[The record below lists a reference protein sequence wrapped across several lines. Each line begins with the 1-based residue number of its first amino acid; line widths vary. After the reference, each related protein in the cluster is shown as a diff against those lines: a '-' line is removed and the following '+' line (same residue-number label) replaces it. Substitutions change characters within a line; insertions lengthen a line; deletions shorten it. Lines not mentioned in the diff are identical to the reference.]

1 VNPDPSEPK
10 STTPDSPPSTNPEPA
25 LVRRL
30 GLFDM
35 TMLVMGSVIGV
46 GIFKTPHD
54 VAVVARGPLLI
65 LGAWILGGCV
75 ALAGSLVYAELTR
88 RRPNVGG
95 QYAYLREAYHPAVAF
110 IYGWSLL
117 WIIQSGGM
125 ASVAVVFSDYFIELM
140 RFLGDWLWQNGSP
153 GASLGM
159 ASASGQDTVTNA
171 VVKIVAIGTLTLI
184 NCAGV
189 RAGGT
194 TQNIFMALK
203 ILAIVTLVF
212 CGFLFAK
219 SYWSL
224 GDTFPAASD
233 EGARNAA
240 HHWAIFT
247 ALGAALVPVFFSYG
261 GWHTTTFVGEEVRDP
276 RRTLSRALILGVS
289 GVMALYLAVN
299 YACLRVLGADK
310 LAVADNP
317 AWNVMELA
325 LGKPGAVIIS
335 VGIAISALG
344 FLSQATLTSPRVYYA
359 MAKDGLFFRSVAWIH
374 PRTRVPVL
382 AILLQGLFATVIAV
396 SGTFRQ
402 IVYYIMPVE
411 MIFWSLT
418 ALSLFIIRRRDSAEP
433 NSASMSMPGH
443 PVTTLLFVAV
453 NLAVLAVQF
462 YEAPI
467 NTAIAIGLALAGV
480 PVYFYWRIWGRKES
494 SVTPMP
500 HEGT

>member
-1 VNPDPSEPK
+1 VKHNPSQAD
-10 STTPDSPPSTNPEPA
+10 STAPDWPASTNPAPGLA
-25 LVRRL
+25 RRL

-54 VAVVARGPLLI
+54 VAAVAQGPLLV
-65 LGAWILGGCV
+65 LSAWVLGGCV

-125 ASVAVVFSDYFIELM
+125 ASVAVVFSDYFIELVHV
-140 RFLGDWLWQNGSP
+140 LGAWLRQNGN
-153 GASLGM
+153 ASLPLGPL
-159 ASASGQDTVTNA
+159 SASGEDSLSNA
-171 VVKIVAIGTLTLI
+171 VVKIAAIGTLTLI

-189 RAGGT
+189 RAAGT

-219 SYWSL
+219 SCWSL
-224 GDTFPAASD
+224 TETLAGASHDEARPASS
-233 EGARNAA
+233 
-240 HHWAIFT
+240 HHWELFI

-276 RRTLSRALILGVS
+276 RRTLSRALILGVA
-289 GVMALYLAVN
+289 GVMALYVAVS
-299 YACLRVLGADK
+299 YVCLRVLGAER
-310 LAVADNP
+310 LAIADNP
-317 AWNVMELA
+317 AWDVMELA
-325 LGKPGAVIIS
+325 LGKPGAVIIA

-359 MAKDGLFFRSVAWIH
+359 MAKDGLFFRSVAWIS
-374 PRTRVPVL
+374 PRTRVPVV

-433 NSASMSMPGH
+433 NSAGLSILGH

-462 YEAPI
+462 YQVPL
-467 NTAIAIGLALAGV
+467 NTVIAIGLALAGV
-480 PVYFYWRIWGRKES
+480 PVYFCWRIWGRKEDS
-494 SVTPMP
+494 PTPTP
-500 HEGT
+500 PV

>member
-1 VNPDPSEPK
+1 MK
-10 STTPDSPPSTNPEPA
+10 STTPVVSPSPNPAPGFA
-25 LVRRL
+25 RRL

-54 VAVVARGPLLI
+54 VAALAGGPLLV
-65 LGAWILGGCV
+65 LGAWALGGCV

-110 IYGWSLL
+110 VYGWSLL

-140 RFLGDWLWQNGSP
+140 RFLGDWLWQNGNP
-153 GASLGM
+153 GAVIDIS
-159 ASASGQDTVTNA
+159 SAGQDTVANA
-171 VVKIVAIGTLTLI
+171 VVKIAAIGTLTLI

-189 RAGGT
+189 RAAGT
-194 TQNIFMALK
+194 TQNVFMALK

-212 CGFLFAK
+212 CGLSFAK
-219 SYWSL
+219 SSWSL
-224 GDTFPAASD
+224 AETLPAALD
-233 EGARNAA
+233 DGAREGGR
-240 HHWAIFT
+240 HHWALFT

-289 GVMALYLAVN
+289 GVMALYLAVS
-299 YACLRVLGADK
+299 YVCLRVLGVEK
-310 LAVADNP
+310 LAAAKNP
-317 AWNVMELA
+317 AWDVMNLA
-325 LGKPGAVIIS
+325 LGKPGAVMIS
-335 VGIAISALG
+335 IGIAISALG

-359 MAKDGLFFRSVAWIH
+359 MAKDRLFFRSVAWIH
-374 PRTRVPVL
+374 PRTRVPVI
-382 AILLQGLFATVIAV
+382 AILLQGLFATVIAL

-402 IVYYIMPVE
+402 IVYYIVPVE
-411 MIFWSLT
+411 IIFWSLT
-418 ALSLFIIRRRDSAEP
+418 ALGLFVIRRRDSAEP
-433 NSASMSMPGH
+433 NSASLSVPGH

-453 NLAVLAVQF
+453 NLGVLGLQF
-462 YEAPI
+462 YQAPL
-467 NTAIAIGLALAGV
+467 NTAIAVGLALAGV
-480 PVYFYWRIWGRKES
+480 PVYFCWRIWGGKQGIP
-494 SVTPMP
+494 TPTP
-500 HEGT
+500 HEAI